1 MSYADLRTIDYFNEI
16 LAVHERTLCVL
27 ILAIGGDSNV
37 MVTIQA
43 IDRTTNL
50 IIDSLAF

>member
-27 ILAIGGDSNV
+27 ILAIGGDSNI

-50 IIDSLAF
+50 TIESLAF

>member
-1 MSYADLRTIDYFNEI
+1 MTLWTIHYFNEI
-16 LAVHERTLCVL
+16 LAVHERPLCVL
-27 ILAIGGDSNV
+27 ILAIGGESNV

-50 IIDSLAF
+50 IIDSLVF